1 MSPLVLIVWAAS
13 TLFTAVL
20 SFRVG
25 YWWKTT
31 ELHGRHALGAM
42 VAADERPLS
51 EQAFEYVHDAASD
64 LYELSDDTEEIPLF
78 DVGVD
83 RDGVRYGDR
92 RH

>member
-42 VAADERPLS
+42 AATDERPLN
-51 EQAFEYVHDAASD
+51 EQPFAYIDDQTPD
-64 LYELSDDTEEIPLF
+64 LHEWSDDTEELPLL
-78 DVGVD
+78 DGGVNRD
-83 RDGVRYGDR
+83 RGRYGDR
-92 RH
+92 WV

>member
-42 VAADERPLS
+42 VATDERPLN
-51 EQAFEYVHDAASD
+51 EQAFEYIDD
-64 LYELSDDTEEIPLF
+64 ETLGLNEFSDDTEELPLF
-78 DVGVD
+78 DGGVD

-92 RH
+92 WD